1 MELMDFAMFGMMA
14 FCVSIYSLM
23 TLMSRLMMR
32 LLFSIEAGG
41 AVFCAG
47 IWAVTANVCS
57 ENYNF

>member
-32 LLFSIEAGG
+32 LFSIE

>member
-32 LLFSIEAGG
+32 LLFSIEA
-41 AVFCAG
+41 VFCAG